1 MLYELRVYNVSP
13 GRMPDLLKRFDQITI
28 PIWKRHGFKVVG
40 FWTTVIGENNNHL
53 HYMLGWDTLADR
65 EQKWAAFQ
73 ADQEWITKRAETE
86 KNGPLVASFS
96 NSILAP
102 TAFSPA
108 K

>member
-28 PIWKRHGFKVVG
+28 PIWKRHGFRPIA
-40 FWTTVIGENNNHL
+40 FFTTMIGENNNHL
-53 HYMLGWDTLADR
+53 HYMLGWETLAER

-73 ADQEWITKRAETE
+73 ADKEWITKRAETE

-96 NSILAP
+96 NSILTP
-102 TAFSPA
+102 TAFSEI